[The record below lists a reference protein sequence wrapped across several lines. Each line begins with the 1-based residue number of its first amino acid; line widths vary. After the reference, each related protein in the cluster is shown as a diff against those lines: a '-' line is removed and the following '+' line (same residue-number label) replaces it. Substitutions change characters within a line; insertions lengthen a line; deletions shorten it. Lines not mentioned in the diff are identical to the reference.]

1 VNEQL
6 IIRLGSTEQQAV
18 DWLVWSAL
26 SEEVIASGR
35 LTQATELPALAQRLG
50 QRPVTALVPA
60 CDVILK
66 TVPLPGKPNRQL
78 LQALP
83 FMLEEDQAE
92 DIEQLLILPAKTLQQ
107 DQQYQQ
113 QVAVLSRQRL
123 EQWLDWLQQAGFT
136 VQRMVPDALLLPELE
151 QQPVAIELAAQGH
164 NQSQWLLKQG
174 PWQVSCVDQNWWSD
188 YLALLQLPSVLS
200 YSPWPAQLLQPHQL
214 APAELPL
221 ALLARQLPTQSFNLL
236 QGEYAPKKPQNKHW
250 QQWQQSILLAGA
262 TLVLY
267 LGSVALEAWQ
277 FKRQADQF
285 RAQTSALY
293 KSKFPSERIVNLTRQ
308 VQRKLAAAGG
318 GDPNQSFLGL
328 LSKVQPL
335 LAQQPELMLDNL
347 RFDGRKAELKFQATA
362 ASFQSFEQLKTQLQ
376 QQGFQVEQGALSNIG
391 GKVQG
396 TISLRGKS

>member
-35 LTQATELPALAQRLG
+35 LAHATELPALAQRLG

-92 DIEQLLILPAKTLQQ
+92 DIEQLLILPAKTLEQ
-107 DQQYQQ
+107 DKQYQQ

-123 EQWLDWLQQAGFT
+123 EQWLDWLQHAGFT
-136 VQRMVPDALLLPELE
+136 VQRMLPDALLLPELE

-200 YSPWPAQLLQPHQL
+200 YSPWPAHLLQPHQL

-236 QGEYAPKKPQNKHW
+236 QGEFAPKKPQNKYW

-277 FKRQADQF
+277 FKRQADQL
-285 RAQTSALY
+285 RAQTTALY
-293 KSKFPSERIVNLTRQ
+293 KSKFPTERVVNLTRQ

>member
-1 VNEQL
+1 MNEQL

>member
-1 VNEQL
+1 MNEQI

-18 DWLVWSAL
+18 DWLVWSSL
-26 SEEVIASGR
+26 TEEVIASGR
-35 LTQATELPALAQRLG
+35 LADATELPALAQRLG

-66 TVPLPGKPNRQL
+66 TVPLPSKPNRQL

-83 FMLEEDQAE
+83 FMLEEEQAE
-92 DIEQLLILPAKTLQQ
+92 DIEQLLILPAKTLEQ
-107 DQQYQQ
+107 DKQYLQ
-113 QVAVLSRQRL
+113 QVAVLSRQKFEL
-123 EQWLDWLQQAGFT
+123 WLSWLQQAGFLL
-136 VQRMVPDALLLPELE
+136 QRMLPDALLLPELE
-151 QQPVAIELAAQGH
+151 HQPVAIELAAQGAA
-164 NQSQWLLKQG
+164 QSQWLLKQG
-174 PWQVSCVDQNWWSD
+174 PWQVSCVEQSWWPE

-200 YSPWPAQLLQPHQL
+200 YSPWPAHVLQPHQL

-221 ALLARQLPTQSFNLL
+221 ALLARQLPSQSFNLL
-236 QGEYAPKKPQNKHW
+236 QGEYAPKKPQNKYW
-250 QQWQQSILLAGA
+250 QQWQQPILLAGA

-267 LGSVALEAWQ
+267 LATVALEAWQ

-285 RAQTSALY
+285 KAQAATLY
-293 KSKFPSERIVNLTRQ
+293 KSQFPGERVVDLNRQ
-308 VQRKLAAAGG
+308 VKRKLAAAGG
-318 GDPNQSFLGL
+318 TDPNQSFLGL
-328 LSKVQPL
+328 LATVQPL
-335 LAQQPELMLDNL
+335 LAQQPELVLDNL

-376 QQGFQVEQGALSNIG
+376 QQGFLVEQGALSNIG

>member
-1 VNEQL
+1 MNEQL

-35 LTQATELPALAQRLG
+35 LAQATELPALAQRLG

-107 DQQYQQ
+107 EQQYQQ

-285 RAQTSALY
+285 RAQTSVLY

-335 LAQQPELMLDNL
+335 LAQQPEFILDNL

>member
-1 VNEQL
+1 MNEQL

-136 VQRMVPDALLLPELE
+136 VQRMVPDALLLPEME

-335 LAQQPELMLDNL
+335 LAQQPEFILDNL

>member
-1 VNEQL
+1 MNEQL

-335 LAQQPELMLDNL
+335 LAQQPELILDNL

>member
-1 VNEQL
+1 MNEQL

-35 LTQATELPALAQRLG
+35 LAHATELPALAQRLG

-107 DQQYQQ
+107 EQQYQQ

-136 VQRMVPDALLLPELE
+136 AQRMVPDALLLPDLE

-335 LAQQPELMLDNL
+335 LAQQPEFILDNL